1 MSTFPRRRITAVA
14 IMTFLPFAFGA
25 CADDATGPAQG
36 AVVGR
41 YQLQTVNG
49 ASLPFVVVQSDTS
62 KGELTS
68 DQLTLNAD
76 GTFSDIEGLRTTH
89 GTTVTTKQA
98 SSIGV
103 YESQETDLAGPG
115 CVQRLGASRNVG
127 HHLPERQHL
136 RLHPLDGRG
145 RLGERLLPRRSVA
158 NCALA
163 RFTMLTGSP

>member
-25 CADDATGPAQG
+25 CADDATGPPQS

-49 ASLPFVVVQSDTS
+49 VSLPFVVVQSDTS

-76 GTFSDIEGLRTTH
+76 GTFSDIEGLRTTR

-98 SSIGV
+98 ASIGV
-103 YESQETDLAGPG
+103 YESQEAEIRFTQISPA
-115 CVQRLGASRNVG
+115 LGAFNG
-127 HHLPERQHL
+127 
-136 RLHPLDGRG
+136 
-145 RLGERLLPRRSVA
+145 SVRHA
-158 NCALA
+158 TLVITYPSGNTFVYT
-163 RFTMLTGSP
+163 R